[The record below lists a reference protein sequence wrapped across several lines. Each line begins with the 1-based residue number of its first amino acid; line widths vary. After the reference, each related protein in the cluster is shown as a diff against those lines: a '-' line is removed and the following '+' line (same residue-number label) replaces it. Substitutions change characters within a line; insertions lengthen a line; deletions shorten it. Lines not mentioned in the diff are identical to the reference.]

1 MSAQDVREKIQK
13 LSAAYPKDFRV
24 IRSAQEVDQIDLAN
38 AEMHGPFDNG
48 SSQIGST
55 LDDALSSGKQAA
67 IQAAGSDQ
75 VLVFTPKRGS
85 TLFRY

>member
-1 MSAQDVREKIQK
+1 MSAQDVRDKIHK
-13 LSAAYPKDFRV
+13 LSATYPKYFRV
-24 IRSAQEVDQIDLAN
+24 IRSAQEVDRIDLGN
-38 AEMHGPFDNG
+38 AEMHRPFDNG

-55 LDDALSSGKQAA
+55 LESALSSGKQAA

-85 TLFRY
+85 KLFRY

>member
-1 MSAQDVREKIQK
+1 MSTKDVRDKIQE
-13 LSAAYPKDFRV
+13 LSEHTFRV
-24 IRSAQEVDQIDLAN
+24 IRSAQEVDRIDLGN

-48 SSQIGST
+48 SSQIGSA
-55 LDDALSSGKQAA
+55 LEGALSSGKQAA

-85 TLFRY
+85 RLFRY

>member
-1 MSAQDVREKIQK
+1 MSTQDVRDKIQR

-24 IRSAQEVDQIDLAN
+24 IRSAQEVDRIDLAN

-55 LDDALSSGKQAA
+55 LEDALSSGKQAA

-85 TLFRY
+85 KLFR